1 MVLKSGSSPSPLETV
16 AVRTTRAS
24 ETFRN
29 VGHLPHGHS
38 NAQPPDPDNHHFSET
53 DDNMGPGTS
62 GEWITETASR
72 ILFAVL
78 HVEESNCL
86 RLSSAGMDPQR
97 WVDGVC
103 RPTSR
108 RDKRDEMGD
117 DDDDDNVH
125 RVNNIIENSVQR
137 AIQNLEAKMVV
148 ALAHWNPAHIL
159 GKVWTGL
166 SDEAFLQHQQVRDA
180 RFIYL
185 CAVFLDFLDFLCK
198 FILNVKQLDRKLAN

>member
-1 MVLKSGSSPSPLETV
+1 M
-16 AVRTTRAS
+16 
-24 ETFRN
+24 
-29 VGHLPHGHS
+29 
-38 NAQPPDPDNHHFSET
+38 SET
-53 DDNMGPGTS
+53 DDNMGPGTSFEHDVTS

-78 HVEESNCL
+78 HVEESNCQ

-108 RDKRDEMGD
+108 RDKRDEKG
-117 DDDDDNVH
+117 DDDNVH
-125 RVNNIIENSVQR
+125 RVNNNIENSVQR

-166 SDEAFLQHQQVRDA
+166 SDEAFLQHQQVRD
-180 RFIYL
+180 R
-185 CAVFLDFLDFLCK
+185 
-198 FILNVKQLDRKLAN
+198 